1 MWHAGRVNA
10 ARPSPDDPDEAV
22 QSQPLR
28 AEWHPRA
35 NPAGSTSHN
44 TGTKTKTPRTRLG
57 RVLAGYGWWVYALP
71 AMLALTAFVVVNT
84 VTAAGESAGGAVS
97 GSDGGSGGGLGG
109 EQPGKPLASEHRSDP
124 VPLDIPTAELP
135 AGGEYAQKGAGT
147 WQVVPGTS
155 KQVGS
160 GEPVLTYTVEVE
172 DGVDSSSYAGNKA
185 FAQTVE
191 AILSDP
197 RGWTGSGEVSFKRVD
212 GDAADPDFRVSLTT
226 PETTHKA
233 GVCGHAIEY
242 ESSCYN
248 SNLHRVVINL
258 ARWVR
263 GAMAFQGDLGLY
275 RQYVINHEV
284 GHALGNT
291 HVGCPKDGALAPLM
305 MQQTFGVANDY
316 VAKLNGAGGP
326 VPANGKVCRPNA
338 WPNPAARPDK

>member
-10 ARPSPDDPDEAV
+10 VRRSPDDPEEAG
-22 QSQPLR
+22 QGQPLR
-28 AEWHPRA
+28 AQWRPRA
-35 NPAGSTSHN
+35 NPAGSTPHKA
-44 TGTKTKTPRTRLG
+44 GEKTTRPRTKFG
-57 RVLAGYGWWVYALP
+57 RVLAAYGWWIYALP
-71 AMLALTAFVVVNT
+71 AMLALTALVAVNT
-84 VTAAGESAGGAVS
+84 VTASGEPTGGAA
-97 GSDGGSGGGLGG
+97 GGSGGGSGG
-109 EQPGKPLASEHRSDP
+109 ARLGKPLATEHRLDP

-135 AGGEYAQKGAGT
+135 AGGEYSQKGAGT
-147 WQVVPGTS
+147 WHIVPGTS
-155 KQVGS
+155 EVVGS

-172 DGVDSSSYAGNKA
+172 DGVDPSSYAGNKA

-197 RGWTGSGEVSFKRVD
+197 RGWTGSGEVSLKRV
-212 GDAADPDFRVSLTT
+212 GADAANPDFRVSLTS

-233 GVCGHAIEY
+233 QVCGHAIEY

-263 GAMAFQGDLGLY
+263 GAMAFQGDIGLY
-275 RQYVINHEV
+275 RQYVVNHEV

-316 VAKLNGAGGP
+316 VAKLNGDLNSVGGP

-338 WPNPAARPDK
+338 WPNPAARPDE